1 MKGKNDS
8 KEKIIENSKENEE
21 SGINPNQLSRKIRL
35 LFFILFIIL
44 TFLFNL
50 EAMGLIDKEFKYKT
64 FYHKMASFFILC
76 LFPITEY
83 DKMKSI
89 MMFLPSIVLFY
100 FNITFIELS
109 PTFLSFLSFFTKI
122 YSLAYLR
129 IWIEQFAMI
138 KYKTLFIYMLNII
151 AFTGDKISLVI
162 TNFIS
167 FKYNQVKILIIQF
180 LIFIVFFFTPDIYFF
195 VHNQYF
201 HFHKQ
206 VNNNVSEKNS
216 NENKDKKKENKDD
229 FEIISYF
236 LNVEKE
242 EKEKEK
248 ELKKNKYKNILQI
261 FLNPCYLW
269 SILGKASIYFLGALI
284 DYALVD
290 HCNKI
295 LKKDEKDKIINNY
308 DFLVSILSIIGSV
321 LGGILSIFIG
331 GYDDIKSCIIVA
343 ISSTITVI
351 ANFYLLNS
359 DSFFSVFGSIFI
371 LFFFINVSMGDIEG
385 FIIQS
390 IPLKYKEF
398 GLNFCGLIST
408 IGCFLARCI
417 YDYIK
422 NTFEKSNQFFAWKF
436 CLIFFLFGYFS
447 ILLACTY
454 RYRDINKII
463 EKEKKEIELETFE
476 NEEDNNKLG
485 GKDDNGSSS
494 SYDDDKNEEYEL
506 RKLRFNSIKTFD
518 SLNS

>member
-1 MKGKNDS
+1 MNEKNDN
-8 KEKIIENSKENEE
+8 KEKIIDNSKGNEE
-21 SGINPNQLSRKIRL
+21 SGLNPNQLSRKIRL
-35 LFFILFIIL
+35 IFFILFIVL

-50 EAMGLIDKEFKYKT
+50 EAIGMIDKEFKYKT
-64 FYHKMASFFILC
+64 FYYKMTSFFILC

-138 KYKTLFIYMLNII
+138 QYKTLFIYMLNII
-151 AFTGDKISLVI
+151 AFTGDKISLVM
-162 TNFIS
+162 TDLIS
-167 FKYNQVKILIIQF
+167 FKHNQVTILIIQF

-201 HFHKQ
+201 HFHKHA
-206 VNNNVSEKNS
+206 NNKISDNDSKK
-216 NENKDKKKENKDD
+216 NENKKEENKDD
-229 FEIISYF
+229 IEIISYF

-242 EKEKEK
+242 EKEKEQ
-248 ELKKNKYKNILQI
+248 KKNKYKNIFQI

-284 DYALVD
+284 DYALKD
-290 HCNKI
+290 HCDKV
-295 LKKDEKDKIINNY
+295 LKKEEKDKILNNY
-308 DFLVSILSIIGSV
+308 DFFVSILSIIGSIF
-321 LGGILSIFIG
+321 GGILSIFIG
-331 GYDDIKSCIIVA
+331 GYDDIKSCLIVA
-343 ISSTITVI
+343 ISSSISVL

-371 LFFFINVSMGDIEG
+371 LIFFINVSMGDIEG

-408 IGCFLARCI
+408 IGCFLSRCI

-436 CLIFFLFGYFS
+436 CLICFLFGYFS
-447 ILLACTY
+447 ILLACTF
-454 RYRDINKII
+454 RFRDIKKII
-463 EKEKKEIELETFE
+463 EKEKKEIELDTFE
-476 NEEDNNKLG
+476 NEDNNNKLG
-485 GKDDNGSSS
+485 GKDDDDSS

>member
-1 MKGKNDS
+1 M
-8 KEKIIENSKENEE
+8 EKICGDNSKGNEE
-21 SGINPNQLSRKIRL
+21 SGLNPNQLSRKIRL
-35 LFFILFIIL
+35 IFFILFIVL
-44 TFLFNL
+44 TFLYNL
-50 EAMGLIDKEFKYKT
+50 EAIGLNDKDFKYKT
-64 FYHKMASFFILC
+64 FYYKMTSFFILC

-100 FNITFIELS
+100 FNVTFIELS

-138 KYKTLFIYMLNII
+138 QYKTLFIYMLNII
-151 AFTGDKISLVI
+151 AFTGDKISLVM
-162 TNFIS
+162 TDFIS
-167 FKYNQVKILIIQF
+167 FKHNQVTILIIQF

-201 HFHKQ
+201 HFHKH
-206 VNNNVSEKNS
+206 VNNKISDNDSKKS
-216 NENKDKKKENKDD
+216 ENKKEENKDD
-229 FEIISYF
+229 IEIISYF

-242 EKEKEK
+242 EKEKEQ
-248 ELKKNKYKNILQI
+248 KKSKYKNIFQI

-269 SILGKASIYFLGALI
+269 SILGKASIYFLAALI
-284 DYALVD
+284 DYALED
-290 HCNKI
+290 HCDKV
-295 LKKDEKDKIINNY
+295 LEKEQKDKILNNY
-308 DFLVSILSIIGSV
+308 DFFVSILSIIGSIF
-321 LGGILSIFIG
+321 GGILSIFIG
-331 GYDDIKSCIIVA
+331 GYDDIKSCLIVA
-343 ISSTITVI
+343 ISSTISVV

-359 DSFFSVFGSIFI
+359 DSFFSIFGSIFI
-371 LFFFINVSMGDIEG
+371 LIFFINVSMGDIEG

-408 IGCFLARCI
+408 IGCFLSRCI

-422 NTFEKSNQFFAWKF
+422 ITFEKSNQFFAWKF
-436 CLIFFLFGYFS
+436 CLICFLFGYFS
-447 ILLACTY
+447 ILLSCTF

-463 EKEKKEIELETFE
+463 EKEKREIELDTFE
-476 NEEDNNKLG
+476 NEDDNNKLG
-485 GKDDNGSSS
+485 GKDDDDSS
-494 SYDDDKNEEYEL
+494 SYDDNKNEEHEL

>member
-1 MKGKNDS
+1 M
-8 KEKIIENSKENEE
+8 
-21 SGINPNQLSRKIRL
+21 
-35 LFFILFIIL
+35 
-44 TFLFNL
+44 T
-50 EAMGLIDKEFKYKT
+50 
-64 FYHKMASFFILC
+64 SFFILC

-100 FNITFIELS
+100 FNVTFIELS

-138 KYKTLFIYMLNII
+138 QYKTLFIYMLNII
-151 AFTGDKISLVI
+151 AFTGDKISLVM
-162 TNFIS
+162 TDFIS
-167 FKYNQVKILIIQF
+167 FKHNQVTILIIQF

-201 HFHKQ
+201 HFHKH
-206 VNNNVSEKNS
+206 VNNKISDNDSKKS
-216 NENKDKKKENKDD
+216 ENKKEENKDD
-229 FEIISYF
+229 IEIISYF

-242 EKEKEK
+242 EKEKEQ
-248 ELKKNKYKNILQI
+248 KKSKYKNIFQI

-269 SILGKASIYFLGALI
+269 SILGKASIYFLAALI
-284 DYALVD
+284 DYALED
-290 HCNKI
+290 HCDKV
-295 LKKDEKDKIINNY
+295 LEKEQKDKILNNY
-308 DFLVSILSIIGSV
+308 DFFVSILSIIGSIF
-321 LGGILSIFIG
+321 GGILSIFIG
-331 GYDDIKSCIIVA
+331 GYDDIKSCLIVA
-343 ISSTITVI
+343 ISSTISVV

-359 DSFFSVFGSIFI
+359 DSFFSIFGSIFI
-371 LFFFINVSMGDIEG
+371 LIFFINVSMGDIEG

-408 IGCFLARCI
+408 IGCFLSRCI

-422 NTFEKSNQFFAWKF
+422 ITFEKSNQFFAWKF
-436 CLIFFLFGYFS
+436 CLICFLFGYFS
-447 ILLACTY
+447 ILLSCTF

-463 EKEKKEIELETFE
+463 EKEKREIELDTFE
-476 NEEDNNKLG
+476 NEDDNNKLG
-485 GKDDNGSSS
+485 GKDDDDSS
-494 SYDDDKNEEYEL
+494 SYDDNKNEEHEL